1 MYYHTDIYSLCY
13 FYKSSV
19 KFMQDT
25 SELPTI
31 ANDEVIGDKQSE
43 RLTAGCNVAI
53 IMQHKDHFNHF
64 STEDSA
70 AF

>member
-1 MYYHTDIYSLCY
+1 
-13 FYKSSV
+13 
-19 KFMQDT
+19 MQDT

-53 IMQHKDHFNHF
+53 IMQHKDRFNYF